1 MLIEQLLAGAR
12 SGLFKDAVAAASGVS
27 IEDLDMWL
35 TMGLSPGAIEP
46 YRSFARLYAAAEAG
60 AQYPYVTAWQ
70 QAATVEWK
78 AAQAWLAARYP
89 DQWGLKATKTRQ
101 AIDLQPSESDSRA
114 EEEMV
119 RQLIKARPPVL
130 MRLLEEEG
138 LLSADP
144 PAKKGG

>member
-1 MLIEQLLAGAR
+1 M
-12 SGLFKDAVAAASGVS
+12 FKDAVAAASGVS

-35 TMGLSPGAIEP
+35 TMGLSPSATEP

-60 AQYPYVTAWQ
+60 AQMPYVAAWQ

-89 DQWGLKATKTRQ
+89 EQWGPRATRTRQ
-101 AIDLQPSESDSRA
+101 AIDLQPSEADTRA

-119 RQLIKARPPVL
+119 RQLVRGRPPAL
-130 MRLLEEEG
+130 MRILEEEG
-138 LLSADP
+138 LLDGKA
-144 PAKKGG
+144 PAKKQE

>member
-1 MLIEQLLAGAR
+1 M
-12 SGLFKDAVAAASGVS
+12 AAASGVS

-35 TMGLSPGAIEP
+35 TMGLSPSAIEP

-60 AQYPYVTAWQ
+60 AQVPYVAAWQ

-89 DQWGLKATKTRQ
+89 EQWGPRATKTRQ
-101 AIDLQPSESDSRA
+101 AIDLQPSESDARA

-119 RQLIKARPPVL
+119 RQLIRGRPPVL

-138 LLSADP
+138 LLSGDP
-144 PAKKGG
+144 DAKKRE